1 MKTDYFLMTFFLFV
15 SLHAITGRS
24 SEIKITQED
33 QRILGE
39 YVFKEVKAGAK
50 LKDAKK
56 IHTNEYFELFIALAS
71 LRNEL
76 SREYL
81 VKCLPFYKGAAPGA
95 FYADLVAKQGDE
107 IYSALINSKKEK
119 NVCDGSEF
127 RCSSHSVDEIVARI
141 KSKNYSSANKDNIG
155 DSFSYWDV
163 KKIQEK
169 INDIKEYG
177 L

>member
-1 MKTDYFLMTFFLFV
+1 MKSVYFLIILYLFV
-15 SLHAITGRS
+15 SLQAIAGGG

-33 QRILGE
+33 QKILGE
-39 YVFKEVKAGAK
+39 YVLKEVKAGAK
-50 LKDAKK
+50 LKDGKK

-95 FYADLVAKQGDE
+95 FYVDLVAKQGDE
-107 IYSALINSKKEK
+107 IYFALINSKKEK
-119 NVCDGSEF
+119 NVCDGTEF

-141 KSKNYSSANKDNIG
+141 KSKNYSSASRDNIG
-155 DSFSYWDV
+155 DSFSYWDA